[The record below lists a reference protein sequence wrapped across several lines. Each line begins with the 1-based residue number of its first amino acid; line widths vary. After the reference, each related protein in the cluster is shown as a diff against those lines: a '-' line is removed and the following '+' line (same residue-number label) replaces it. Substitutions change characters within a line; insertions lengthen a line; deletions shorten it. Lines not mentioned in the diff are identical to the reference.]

1 MENFLSYSKKN
12 SYSKYGGL
20 KKKYQD
26 TVRKDDVFMVTFS
39 ESGVLDNLKKM
50 VPPSDDQSVNEIH
63 DLLNMM
69 KEATPNEIEFAQKS
83 ESREIPMYAEFFN
96 SIGIP
101 TTVEK
106 INEIMDYTNP
116 IMYYFKGYFDRARP
130 QQLANKNGIEF
141 EVLIDHTADHPSYP
155 SGHYFD
161 SLVIEHVFSKIKPS
175 RKKDISNFC
184 RKMGESRNYV
194 GLHYISDNEFSKV
207 LAKEVINTGLLDPFS
222 E

>member
-26 TVRKDDVFMVTFS
+26 TIREDDVLISTLS
-39 ESGVLDNLKKM
+39 KSGVMNNLKKM
-50 VPPSDDQSVNEIH
+50 VPPSDDQSINEIH
-63 DLLNMM
+63 DLLAGMR
-69 KEATPNEIEFAQKS
+69 EATQEEIEFAQKS
-83 ESREIPMYAEFFN
+83 ESQEIPMYAEFFN

-130 QQLANKNGIEF
+130 QQLADKNGIEF

-155 SGHYFD
+155 SGHYYD
-161 SLVIEHVFSKIKPS
+161 SLIIEHVFSKIKPS
-175 RKKDISNFC
+175 RKRDISEFC

-194 GLHYISDNEFSKV
+194 GLHYVSDNDFSKI
-207 LAKEVINTGLLDPFS
+207 LAKEVINTGLIDSFGQ
-222 E
+222 

>member
-26 TVRKDDVFMVTFS
+26 IIREDDIFIVTFS

-50 VPPSDDQSVNEIH
+50 VPPSDEQSINEIH
-63 DLLNMM
+63 DLLDRM
-69 KEATPNEIEFAQKS
+69 KEVTQEEIDFAQKS
-83 ESREIPMYAEFFN
+83 EDNEISMYTEFLN
-96 SIGIP
+96 SIGIS
-101 TTVEK
+101 TTSKK
-106 INEIMDYTNP
+106 IDEIMNFVNP

-130 QQLANKNGIEF
+130 QQLANKNRIEF
-141 EVLIDHTADHPSYP
+141 EELINHTADHPSYP
-155 SGHYFD
+155 SGHYYD
-161 SLVIEHVFSKIKPS
+161 GLIIDYVFSSIKPS
-175 RKKDISNFC
+175 KKRYISEFC

-207 LAKEVINTGLLDPFS
+207 LAKEVINTGLLDVFV